1 MPGFLYFVENHAAP
15 RVGREHLAAWGME
28 YLLDSDKQSP
38 ASTQAVKGPGD
49 KGGVTFAMTD
59 QQAGQNIGYFPDD
72 QEWRPMTM
80 AGDDPAAKNPVTL
93 HVGWW
98 KHAPPTPDDLVRRK
112 TLPGDKVTAGDK
124 KWIVPKIRQWVVGD
138 ESAGY
143 ATSLPS
149 TLRRTRDGW
158 KDDGVEERYRGLLEA
173 NHAAAQSLW
182 DAAFSADEEGVAQLE
197 LDNILDHAVA
207 LLGVNYTL
215 GADEAAFLGF
225 NGIDALVAVVQSS
238 CDWVEARDY
247 LLKKSVP
254 APVPEEKP
262 GAAA

>member
-15 RVGREHLAAWGME
+15 RVDREHLEAWGMA
-28 YLLDSDKQSP
+28 YLLDSEQQKP
-38 ASTQAVKGPGD
+38 ASTQAVKGPGGR
-49 KGGVTFAMTD
+49 GGVTFGMTNR
-59 QQAGQNIGYFPDD
+59 QAGQNIGYFPDD

-80 AGDDPAAKNPVTL
+80 AGDDKVTL

-98 KHAPPTPDDLVRRK
+98 KHAPPKPDDLVRSK
-112 TLPGDKVTAGDK
+112 TLSGDKVTANNQK
-124 KWIVPKIRQWVVGD
+124 WVVPKVRQWIVA
-138 ESAGY
+138 EETAGY
-143 ATSLPS
+143 GTALPT

-158 KDDGVEERYRGLLEA
+158 KDDGVEERYRDLLEQ

-197 LDNILDHAVA
+197 LDKILDHAVA

-225 NGIDALVAVVQSS
+225 NGIDALVGVVQSS
-238 CDWVEARDY
+238 CDWTEARDY
-247 LLKKSVP
+247 LLKKNAP
-254 APVPEEKP
+254 APSPAEKP